1 VIPPASLRHQI
12 CSFCH
17 REGSKPH
24 LNDLSSFAGP
34 LSRSNQTR
42 LLRSLNL
49 RAAAGDVAAAEAV
62 LRLGMLAQM
71 QIDTA
76 TPNI

>member
-1 VIPPASLRHQI
+1 MGKSIERLKKPPRMS
-12 CSFCH
+12 
-17 REGSKPH
+17 P
-24 LNDLSSFAGP
+24 P

-62 LRLGMLAQM
+62 LRLGILAHM
-71 QIDTA
+71 KIGTA
-76 TPNI
+76 APIV

>member
-1 VIPPASLRHQI
+1 M
-12 CSFCH
+12 
-17 REGSKPH
+17 EKPKKPRRM
-24 LNDLSSFAGP
+24 SPP